1 MIEVKE
7 KDGVFVQVDGER
19 RVKLW
24 TLASCFERVSKLLE
38 DLPASDREAFEVIQA
53 FWTKAVDYVRSK
65 SDGDFF
71 SFAEANNNYLILER
85 AWNQYH
91 GEEDKNVF
99 IH

>member
-1 MIEVKE
+1 MKVIEKN
-7 KDGVFVQVDGER
+7 GTFVQEDGER

-24 TLASCFERVSKLLE
+24 TLSSCFERVSKLLE
-38 DLPASDREAFEVIQA
+38 DLPASDREASEVIQA

-71 SFAEANNNYLILER
+71 SYAEANNNYLILER

-91 GEEDKNVF
+91 GEETTNVF
-99 IH
+99 IC